1 MRCYSDKI
9 RELRATLNWSQTK
22 LAEYLNVSLT
32 SVNRWEKGHHDP
44 TIIAQEKLKKLFS
57 ENKIDD

>member
-22 LAEYLNVSLT
+22 LAEYLNVSLA

-44 TIIAQEKLKKLFS
+44 TIIAQEKLKTLFR